1 MPKFDVSKS
10 DLEGLIG
17 KSFTVEEWEDLF
29 LYAKCELDD
38 VWEENGEI
46 YFKAD
51 SKDTNRPDLWSAE
64 GIARQIRWALGIE
77 KGLPGY
83 NVEKSDVTVYVD
95 EKLKDI
101 RPYGV
106 YAIVE
111 GLKLD
116 EEALKQMINLQEKVA
131 LTFGRRR
138 REVAIGVFDFDRVK
152 PPLYYRAAEKTE
164 KFVPLGFTEELT
176 LEEIL
181 EKHEKGREYGHL
193 IKDKPYYPLLVD
205 SEDKVLSMPPVI
217 NSEITGRVTT
227 ETKNVFVDVTG
238 WDLRKIMLALNV
250 VVTALAERGGK
261 IRSVKVVY
269 PQNIDVYEASVII
282 EDLLGKHKPEDVW
295 IKGMLDWP
303 VVDTPDLTP
312 KSFEVELDYIR
323 KLAGLELSDGEIK
336 ELLERMMYEVKL
348 EDGKA
353 KLLYPAF
360 RDDIM
365 HARDVLEDVLIAYG
379 YNEIE
384 PEEPRLAVQ
393 GRGDKFVEFEDAVRE
408 LMVGYGLQEVMTFNL
423 TNREAQYSKMHLP
436 CAEHPDECSNYF
448 NHPPS
453 ELVEIEN
460 PISPKWSA
468 LRNWLLPS
476 LLDFL
481 SQNTHEEYPQK
492 IFEVG
497 KATLID
503 EGRETKTVSESKL
516 AVALAHPRVTFT
528 EAKEVLDSV
537 MRHLGFEYELEEV
550 EHPSFIP
557 GRVGKI
563 VVRGK
568 AIGIIGE
575 VHPTVLGN
583 WGLEMPV
590 ATFELFLRP
599 LYTEPYL

>member
-1 MPKFDVSKS
+1 MPKFDVSKA
-10 DLEGLIG
+10 DLERLVG
-17 KSFTVEEWEDLF
+17 KEFSVEEWEDLF

-64 GIARQIRWALGIE
+64 GIARQIRFALGLE
-77 KGLPGY
+77 KGLPKY
-83 NVEKSDVTVYVD
+83 EVEKSDVTVYVD
-95 EKLKDI
+95 EKLKEI

-111 GLKLD
+111 GLSLD

-138 REVAIGVFDFDRVK
+138 REVAIGIFDFDRVK
-152 PPLYYRAAEKTE
+152 PPIYYRAAEKTE
-164 KFVPLGFTEELT
+164 KFVPLGFDEELT

-181 EKHEKGREYGHL
+181 ERHEKGREYGHL
-193 IKDKPYYPLLVD
+193 IRDKPYYPLLVD
-205 SEDKVLSMPPVI
+205 SEGKVLSMPPII

-238 WDLRKIMLALNV
+238 WDLDKIMLALNV
-250 VVTALAERGGK
+250 VVTALAERGGRIK
-261 IRSVKVVY
+261 SVKVVY
-269 PQNIDVYEASVII
+269 PDFEI
-282 EDLLGKHKPEDVW
+282 E
-295 IKGMLDWP
+295 
-303 VVDTPDLTP
+303 TPDLTP
-312 KSFEVELDYIR
+312 KEFEVELDYIKR
-323 KLAGLELSDGEIK
+323 LTGLELGDEDIK
-336 ELLERMMYEVKL
+336 NLLERMMYQVEL
-348 EDGKA
+348 TDGKA

-384 PEEPRLAVQ
+384 PEEPELAVQ

-408 LMVGYGLQEVMTFNL
+408 LMVGFGLQEVMTFNL
-423 TNREAQYSKMHLP
+423 TNREAQYGKMRIE
-436 CAEHPDECSNYF
+436 AGRDYSM
-448 NHPPS
+448 PPPG

-468 LRNWLLPS
+468 LRVWLTPS

-481 SQNTHEEYPQK
+481 AQNTHEEYPQR

-497 KATLID
+497 KVTLID
-503 EGRETKTVSESKL
+503 ESRETKTVSESKL

-528 EAKEVLDSV
+528 EAKEILESV
-537 MRHLGFEYELEEV
+537 MRHLGFEYVLEEI
-550 EHPSFIP
+550 EHPSFIE
-557 GRVGKI
+557 GRVGRI
-563 VVRGK
+563 VVDGK
-568 AIGIIGE
+568 VIGIIGE
-575 VHPTVLGN
+575 IHPAVLEN
-583 WGLEMPV
+583 WGIEMPV
-590 ATFELFLRP
+590 AAFELFLRP
-599 LYTEPYL
+599 LYREPYL

>member
-1 MPKFDVSKS
+1 MPKFDVSKR
-10 DLEGLIG
+10 DLERLVG
-17 KSFTVEEWEDLF
+17 KEFTVEEWEDLF

-64 GIARQIRWALGIE
+64 GIARQIRWALGFRR
-77 KGLPGY
+77 GLPEY
-83 NVEKSDVTVYVD
+83 EVEKSDVTVYVD

-111 GLKLD
+111 CLKLD

-138 REVAIGVFDFDRVK
+138 REVAIGIFDFDKVK
-152 PPLYYRAAEKTE
+152 PPIYYRAAEKTE
-164 KFVPLGFTEELT
+164 RFVPLGFEEELT

-205 SEDKVLSMPPVI
+205 SEGKVLSMPPII
-217 NSEITGRVTT
+217 NSETTGRVTT
-227 ETKNVFVDVTG
+227 ETRNVFVDVTG
-238 WDLRKIMLALNV
+238 WDLNKVMLALNV
-250 VVTALAERGGK
+250 VVTALAERGGRIK
-261 IRSVKVVY
+261 SVKVVY
-269 PQNIDVYEASVII
+269 PDFEI
-282 EDLLGKHKPEDVW
+282 E
-295 IKGMLDWP
+295 
-303 VVDTPDLTP
+303 TPDLTP

-336 ELLERMMYEVKL
+336 DLLERMMYDVTL

-384 PEEPRLAVQ
+384 PEEPKLAVQ

-408 LMVGYGLQEVMTFNL
+408 LMVGFGLQEVMTFNL
-423 TNREAQYSKMHLP
+423 TNREAQYGKMNL
-436 CAEHPDECSNYF
+436 EYGRDYF
-448 NHPPS
+448 NNPPA

-481 SQNTHEEYPQK
+481 SQNTHEEYPQRL
-492 IFEVG
+492 FEVG

-503 EGRETKTVSESKL
+503 ESRETKTVSESKL
-516 AVALAHPRVTFT
+516 AVVLAQPRVTFT
-528 EAKEVLDSV
+528 DAKEILDSV

-563 VVRGK
+563 IVNGK
-568 AIGIIGE
+568 AIGVIGE
-575 VHPTVLGN
+575 IHPEVLEK
-583 WGLEMPV
+583 WGIEMPV
-590 ATFELFLRP
+590 AGFELFLRP

>member
-1 MPKFDVSKS
+1 MPKFDVSKR
-10 DLEGLIG
+10 DLERLVG
-17 KSFTVEEWEDLF
+17 KTFTVEEWEDLF

-38 VWEENGEI
+38 VWEEDGEI

-64 GIARQIRWALGIE
+64 GIARQIRWTLGFE
-77 KGLPGY
+77 SGLPKY
-83 NVEKSDVTVYVD
+83 DVEKSGVTVYVD

-101 RPYGV
+101 RPYGL

-111 GLKLD
+111 GLNLD

-138 REVAIGVFDFDRVK
+138 REVAIGIFDFDKVK
-152 PPLYYRAAEKTE
+152 PPIYYRAAEKTE
-164 KFVPLGFTEELT
+164 KFVPLGFEEELT

-205 SEDKVLSMPPVI
+205 SEGKVLSMPPII
-217 NSEITGRVTT
+217 NSETTGRVTA
-227 ETKNVFVDVTG
+227 ETRNVFVDVTG
-238 WDLRKIMLALNV
+238 WDLSKVMLALNV
-250 VVTALAERGGK
+250 VVTALAERGGRIK
-261 IRSVKVVY
+261 SVKVVY
-269 PQNIDVYEASVII
+269 PDFEI
-282 EDLLGKHKPEDVW
+282 EV
-295 IKGMLDWP
+295 
-303 VVDTPDLTP
+303 PDLTP
-312 KSFEVELDYIR
+312 KSFEVELDYVR
-323 KLAGLELSDGEIK
+323 KLSGLSLSDGEIK
-336 ELLERMMYEVKL
+336 ELLERMMYQVEL

-384 PEEPRLAVQ
+384 PEEPKLAVQ

-408 LMVGYGLQEVMTFNL
+408 LMVGFGLQEVMTFNL
-423 TNREAQYSKMHLP
+423 TNREAQYEKMNL
-436 CAEHPDECSNYF
+436 EYGRDYF
-448 NHPPS
+448 NNPPA

-481 SQNTHEEYPQK
+481 GQNTHEEYPQR

-497 KATLID
+497 KVTLID
-503 EGRETKTVSESKL
+503 ESREAKTVSESKL
-516 AVALAHPRVTFT
+516 GVVLAQPKVTFT
-528 EAKEVLDSV
+528 DAKEILDST
-537 MRHLGFEYELEEV
+537 MRHLGVAYELEAI
-550 EHPSFIP
+550 EHPSFVP
-557 GRVGKI
+557 GRVGEIK
-563 VVRGK
+563 VNGEPV
-568 AIGIIGE
+568 GIIGE
-575 VHPTVLGN
+575 VYPGVLEK
-583 WGLEMPV
+583 WGIEMPV
-590 ATFELFLRP
+590 VGIELFLRP
-599 LYTEPYL
+599 LYREPYL

>member
-10 DLEGLIG
+10 DLERLIG

-64 GIARQIRWALGIE
+64 GIARQIRWALGMG
-77 KGLPGY
+77 KGLPKY
-83 NVEKSDVTVYVD
+83 EIERSDVTVYVN

-111 GLKLD
+111 GLSLD

-138 REVAIGVFDFDRVK
+138 REVAIGIFDFDKVK
-152 PPLYYRAAEKTE
+152 PPIYYRAAEKNE
-164 KFVPLGFTEELT
+164 KFVPLGFEEELT

-205 SEDKVLSMPPVI
+205 SEGKVLSMPPII

-227 ETKNVFVDVTG
+227 ETRNVFVDVTG
-238 WDLRKIMLALNV
+238 WDLNKIMLALNV
-250 VVTALAERGGK
+250 VVTALAERSGRIK
-261 IRSVKVVY
+261 SVRVVY
-269 PQNIDVYEASVII
+269 PDFEVE
-282 EDLLGKHKPEDVW
+282 
-295 IKGMLDWP
+295 
-303 VVDTPDLTP
+303 TPDLTP
-312 KSFEVELDYIR
+312 KSFEVELDYI
-323 KLAGLELSDGEIK
+323 KNLTGVELSDEEIK
-336 ELLERMMYEVKL
+336 DLLERMMYRVEL

-384 PEEPRLAVQ
+384 PEEPKLAVQ

-423 TNREAQYSKMHLP
+423 TNREAQYSKMNLP
-436 CAEHPDECSNYF
+436 CGEHPEECGDYF
-448 NHPPS
+448 NHPPG

-468 LRNWLLPS
+468 LRVWLIPS

-481 SQNTHEEYPQK
+481 SQNTHEEYPQRL
-492 IFEVG
+492 FEVG

-503 EGRETKTVSESKL
+503 ESRETKTVSESKL

-528 EAKEVLDSV
+528 EAKEILDSV
-537 MRHLGFEYELEEV
+537 MHHLGFPYGLEEV

-557 GRVGKI
+557 GRAGKI
-563 VVRGK
+563 VVDGK

-575 VHPTVLGN
+575 IHPAVLEK
-583 WGLEMPV
+583 WGMEMPV
-590 ATFELFLRP
+590 AVFELFLRP
-599 LYTEPYL
+599 LYRAPYL

>member
-1 MPKFDVSKS
+1 MPKFDVSKA
-10 DLEGLIG
+10 DLERLVG
-17 KSFTVEEWEDLF
+17 KEFSVEEWEDLF

-64 GIARQIRWALGIE
+64 GIARQIRFALGLE
-77 KGLPGY
+77 KGLPKY
-83 NVEKSDVTVYVD
+83 EVEKSDVTVYVD
-95 EKLKDI
+95 EKLKEI

-111 GLKLD
+111 GLSLD

-138 REVAIGVFDFDRVK
+138 REVAIGIFDFDRVK
-152 PPLYYRAAEKTE
+152 PPIYYRAAEKTE
-164 KFVPLGFTEELT
+164 KFVPLGFDEELT

-181 EKHEKGREYGHL
+181 ERHEKGREYGHL
-193 IKDKPYYPLLVD
+193 IRDKPYYPLLVD
-205 SEDKVLSMPPVI
+205 SEGKVLSMPPII

-238 WDLRKIMLALNV
+238 WDLDKIMLALNV
-250 VVTALAERGGK
+250 VVTALAERGGRIK
-261 IRSVKVVY
+261 SVKVVY
-269 PQNIDVYEASVII
+269 PDFEI
-282 EDLLGKHKPEDVW
+282 E
-295 IKGMLDWP
+295 
-303 VVDTPDLTP
+303 TPDLTP
-312 KSFEVELDYIR
+312 KEFEVELDYIKR
-323 KLAGLELSDGEIK
+323 LTGLELGDEDIK
-336 ELLERMMYEVKL
+336 NLLERMMYQVEL
-348 EDGKA
+348 TDGKA

-384 PEEPRLAVQ
+384 PEEPELAVQ

-408 LMVGYGLQEVMTFNL
+408 LMVGFGLQEVMTFNL
-423 TNREAQYSKMHLP
+423 TNREAQYGKMRIE
-436 CAEHPDECSNYF
+436 AGRDYSM
-448 NHPPS
+448 HPPG

-468 LRNWLLPS
+468 LRVWLTPS

-481 SQNTHEEYPQK
+481 AQNTHEEYPQR

-497 KATLID
+497 KVTLID
-503 EGRETKTVSESKL
+503 ESRETKTVSESKL

-528 EAKEVLDSV
+528 EAKEILESV
-537 MRHLGFEYELEEV
+537 MRHLGFEYVLEEI
-550 EHPSFIP
+550 EHPSFIE
-557 GRVGKI
+557 GRVGRI
-563 VVRGK
+563 VVDGK
-568 AIGIIGE
+568 VIGIIGE
-575 VHPTVLGN
+575 IHPAVLEN
-583 WGLEMPV
+583 WGIEMPV
-590 ATFELFLRP
+590 AAFELFLRP
-599 LYTEPYL
+599 LYREPYL

>member
-1 MPKFDVSKS
+1 MPKFDVSKR
-10 DLEGLIG
+10 DLERLIG

-38 VWEENGEI
+38 VWEEDGEI

-64 GIARQIRWALGIE
+64 GIARQIRWALGFQ
-77 KGLPGY
+77 KGLPEYG
-83 NVEKSDVTVYVD
+83 VEDSGVTVYVD
-95 EKLKDI
+95 EKLKDV
-101 RPYGV
+101 RPYGL

-111 GLKLD
+111 GLSLD

-138 REVAIGVFDFDRVK
+138 REVAIGVFDFDKVK
-152 PPLYYRAAEKTE
+152 PPIYYRAAEKTE
-164 KFVPLGFTEELT
+164 RFVPLGFEEEMT

-181 EKHEKGREYGHL
+181 EKHEKGREHGHL

-205 SEDKVLSMPPVI
+205 SEGKVLSMPPII
-217 NSEITGRVTT
+217 NSEVTGRVTT
-227 ETKNVFVDVTG
+227 ETRNVFIDVTG
-238 WDLRKIMLALNV
+238 WDLNKVMLALNV

-269 PQNIDVYEASVII
+269 PDFEIR
-282 EDLLGKHKPEDVW
+282 
-295 IKGMLDWP
+295 
-303 VVDTPDLTP
+303 TPDLTP
-312 KSFEVELDYIR
+312 KEFEVELDYIR
-323 KLAGLELSDGEIK
+323 RLTGLELSDGEIK
-336 ELLERMMYEVKL
+336 DLLERMMYDVKL
-348 EDGKA
+348 EEGKTR
-353 KLLYPAF
+353 LLYPAF

-379 YNEIE
+379 YNEME
-384 PEEPRLAVQ
+384 PEEPELAVQ
-393 GRGDKFVEFEDAVRE
+393 GRGDKFIEFEDAVRE

-423 TNREAQYSKMHLP
+423 TNRESQYGKMLLEP
-436 CAEHPDECSNYF
+436 GEDLFS
-448 NHPPS
+448 HPPA

-468 LRNWLLPS
+468 LRVWLIPS

-481 SQNTHEEYPQK
+481 SQNTHEEYPQR

-503 EGRETKTVSESKL
+503 ESRETKTVSESKV

-528 EAKEVLDSV
+528 EAKEILGSV
-537 MRHLGFEYELEEV
+537 MHHLGFTYELESID
-550 EHPSFIP
+550 HPSFIP
-557 GRVGKI
+557 GRAGKI
-563 VVRGK
+563 VVEGK
-568 AIGIIGE
+568 PIGIIGE
-575 VHPTVLGN
+575 VHPAVLEN
-583 WGLEMPV
+583 WGIEMPV
-590 ATFELFLRP
+590 AAFEMFLRP
-599 LYTEPYL
+599 LYRAPYL

>member
-1 MPKFDVSKS
+1 MPKFDVSKR
-10 DLEGLIG
+10 DLERLIG

-38 VWEENGEI
+38 VWEEGGEV

-64 GIARQIRWALGIE
+64 GIARQIRWAIGLE
-77 KGLPGY
+77 KGLPRY
-83 NVEKSDVTVYVD
+83 EVEKSDVTVYVD

-111 GLKLD
+111 GLHLD

-138 REVAIGVFDFDRVK
+138 REVAIGIFDFDKVK
-152 PPLYYRAAEKTE
+152 PPIYYRAAEKSE
-164 KFVPLGFTEELT
+164 KFVPLGFDEELT

-205 SEDKVLSMPPVI
+205 SEGKVLSMPPII
-217 NSEITGRVTT
+217 NSEVTGRVTT
-227 ETKNVFVDVTG
+227 ETRNVFVDVTG
-238 WDLRKIMLALNV
+238 WDLKRIMLALNV

-261 IRSVKVVY
+261 IKSVKVVY
-269 PQNIDVYEASVII
+269 PDFEI
-282 EDLLGKHKPEDVW
+282 E
-295 IKGMLDWP
+295 
-303 VVDTPDLTP
+303 TPDLTP
-312 KSFEVELDYIR
+312 KSFEVELDYIKR
-323 KLAGLELSDGEIK
+323 LTGLELSDGDVK
-336 ELLERMMYEVKL
+336 NLLERMMYDVEL
-348 EDGKA
+348 ADGKV

-384 PEEPRLAVQ
+384 PEEPKLAVQ
-393 GRGDKFVEFEDAVRE
+393 GRGDKFIEFEDAVRE
-408 LMVGYGLQEVMTFNL
+408 LMVGFGLQEVMTFNL
-423 TNREAQYSKMHLP
+423 TNREAQYDKMNLEYGRNH
-436 CAEHPDECSNYF
+436 F
-448 NHPPS
+448 NNPPA

-468 LRNWLLPS
+468 LRGWLIPS

-497 KATLID
+497 KVTLID
-503 EGRETKTVSESKL
+503 ETRETKTVSESKL

-528 EAKEVLDSV
+528 EAKEILESA

-557 GRVGKI
+557 GRVGRI
-563 VVRGK
+563 TVNGEE
-568 AIGIIGE
+568 IGIIGE
-575 VHPTVLGN
+575 IHPAVLEN
-583 WGLEMPV
+583 WGIEMPV
-590 ATFELFLRP
+590 AAFELFLRP
-599 LYTEPYL
+599 LYREPYL

>member
-1 MPKFDVSKS
+1 MPKFDVSKR
-10 DLEGLIG
+10 DLERLVGHEF
-17 KSFTVEEWEDLF
+17 SVEEWEDLF

-64 GIARQIRWALGIE
+64 GIARQIRFALGFQ
-77 KGLPGY
+77 KGLPEY
-83 NVEKSDVTVYVD
+83 EVEKSDVVVYVD
-95 EKLKDI
+95 GKLKDI

-111 GLKLD
+111 GLNID

-138 REVAIGVFDFDRVK
+138 REVAIGIFDFDKVK
-152 PPLYYRAAEKTE
+152 PPIYYRAAKKTE
-164 KFVPLGFTEELT
+164 KFVPLGYDEEMT

-181 EKHEKGREYGHL
+181 EKHEKGREYRHL

-205 SEDKVLSMPPVI
+205 SEGKVLSMPPII

-227 ETKNVFVDVTG
+227 ETKNVFVDITG
-238 WDLRKIMLALNV
+238 WDLNKVLLALNV
-250 VVTALAERGGK
+250 IVTALAERGGK
-261 IRSVKVVY
+261 IKSVKVVY
-269 PQNIDVYEASVII
+269 PDFEI
-282 EDLLGKHKPEDVW
+282 E
-295 IKGMLDWP
+295 
-303 VVDTPDLTP
+303 TPDLTP
-312 KSFEVELDYIR
+312 KEFEVELDYIR
-323 KLAGLELSDGEIK
+323 KLAGLDLSDEEIK
-336 ELLERMMYEVKL
+336 DLLERMMYEVKL
-348 EDGKA
+348 EDGRA
-353 KLLYPAF
+353 KLRYPAF

-384 PEEPRLAVQ
+384 PEEPKLAVQ

-408 LMVGYGLQEVMTFNL
+408 LMVGFGLQEVMTFNL
-423 TNREAQYSKMHLP
+423 TNREAQYDRMNLEPGK
-436 CAEHPDECSNYF
+436 DYF
-448 NHPPS
+448 NHPPA

-468 LRNWLLPS
+468 LRNWLIPS

-492 IFEVG
+492 LFEVG

-503 EGRETKTVSESKL
+503 ESRETKTVSESKL

-528 EAKEVLDSV
+528 EAKEILDSV
-537 MRHLGFEYELEEV
+537 MRHLGFEYELEET

-563 VVRGK
+563 IVNGE
-568 AIGIIGE
+568 AIGVIGE
-575 VHPTVLGN
+575 VHPAVLEN
-583 WGLEMPV
+583 WGIEMPV
-590 ATFELFLRP
+590 SAFELFLRP

>member
-1 MPKFDVSKS
+1 MPKFDVSKR
-10 DLEGLIG
+10 DLERLVGRE
-17 KSFTVEEWEDLF
+17 FTVEEWEDLF

-38 VWEENGEI
+38 VWEENGQI

-64 GIARQIRWALGIE
+64 GIARQIRWALGFQRD
-77 KGLPGY
+77 LPKY
-83 NVEKSDVTVYVD
+83 EVEKSDVTVYVD

-111 GLKLD
+111 GLSLD
-116 EEALKQMINLQEKVA
+116 EEALRQMINLQEKVA

-138 REVAIGVFDFDRVK
+138 REVAIGIFDFDKVK
-152 PPLYYRAAEKTE
+152 PPIYYRAAEKTE
-164 KFVPLGFTEELT
+164 KFVPLGFEEELT

-205 SEDKVLSMPPVI
+205 SEGKVLSMPPII

-227 ETKNVFVDVTG
+227 ETRNVFVDVTG
-238 WDLRKIMLALNV
+238 WDLNKVMLALNV
-250 VVTALAERGGK
+250 VVTALAERGGRIK
-261 IRSVKVVY
+261 SVKVVY
-269 PQNIDVYEASVII
+269 PDFE
-282 EDLLGKHKPEDVW
+282 
-295 IKGMLDWP
+295 
-303 VVDTPDLTP
+303 VVTPDLTP
-312 KSFEVELDYIR
+312 KEFEVELDYIR
-323 KLAGLELSDGEIK
+323 KLAGLDLSDEEIK
-336 ELLERMMYEVKL
+336 ELLVRMMYDVTL

-384 PEEPRLAVQ
+384 PEEPKLAVQ
-393 GRGDKFVEFEDAVRE
+393 GRGDKFIEFEDAVRE
-408 LMVGYGLQEVMTFNL
+408 LMVGFGLQEVMTFNL
-423 TNREAQYSKMHLP
+423 TNREAQYGKMNL
-436 CAEHPDECSNYF
+436 EYGRDYFSN
-448 NHPPS
+448 PPA

-468 LRNWLLPS
+468 LRSWLLPS

-481 SQNTHEEYPQK
+481 SQNTHEEYPQRL
-492 IFEVG
+492 FEVG

-503 EGRETKTVSESKL
+503 ESRETKTVSESKL
-516 AVALAHPRVTFT
+516 VVVLAQPRATFT
-528 EAKEVLDSV
+528 DAKEILEGV

-550 EHPSFIP
+550 EHPSFIS
-557 GRVGKI
+557 GRAGRII
-563 VVRGK
+563 VNGE
-568 AIGIIGE
+568 AIGVIGE
-575 VHPTVLGN
+575 IHPAVLEK
-583 WGLEMPV
+583 WGIEMPV
-590 ATFELFLRP
+590 AGFELFLRP

>member
-1 MPKFDVSKS
+1 MPKFDVSKR
-10 DLEGLIG
+10 DLERLVG
-17 KSFTVEEWEDLF
+17 KTFSVEEWEDLF

-64 GIARQIRWALGIE
+64 GIARQIRFALGFQ
-77 KGLPGY
+77 KGLPKY
-83 NVEKSDVTVYVD
+83 EVEKSDVVVYVD

-111 GLKLD
+111 GLNID

-138 REVAIGVFDFDRVK
+138 REVAIGIFDFDKVK
-152 PPLYYRAAEKTE
+152 PPIYYRAAEKTE
-164 KFVPLGFTEELT
+164 KFVPLGYDEEMT

-205 SEDKVLSMPPVI
+205 SEGKVLSMPPII
-217 NSEITGRVTT
+217 NSETTGRVTT
-227 ETKNVFVDVTG
+227 ETKNVFVDITG
-238 WDLRKIMLALNV
+238 WDLNKVMLALNV

-261 IRSVKVVY
+261 IKSVKVVY
-269 PQNIDVYEASVII
+269 PDFEI
-282 EDLLGKHKPEDVW
+282 E
-295 IKGMLDWP
+295 
-303 VVDTPDLTP
+303 TPDLTP
-312 KSFEVELDYIR
+312 KEFEVELDYIR
-323 KLAGLELSDGEIK
+323 KLAGLELSYEEIK
-336 ELLERMMYEVKL
+336 ELLERMMYEVEL

-353 KLLYPAF
+353 KLRYPAF

-384 PEEPRLAVQ
+384 PEEPKLAVQ
-393 GRGDKFVEFEDAVRE
+393 GRGDKFIEFEDAVRE
-408 LMVGYGLQEVMTFNL
+408 LMVGFGLQEVMTFNL
-423 TNREAQYSKMHLP
+423 TNREAQYDRMNLEFGK
-436 CAEHPDECSNYF
+436 DYF
-448 NHPPS
+448 NHPPA

-468 LRNWLLPS
+468 LRNWLIPS

-492 IFEVG
+492 LFEVG

-503 EGRETKTVSESKL
+503 ESRETKTVSESKL
-516 AVALAHPRVTFT
+516 AVALVHPRVTFT
-528 EAKEVLDSV
+528 EAKEILEGV

-563 VVRGK
+563 IVNGE
-568 AIGIIGE
+568 AIGVIGE
-575 VHPTVLGN
+575 IHPGVLEK
-583 WGLEMPV
+583 WGIEMPV
-590 ATFELFLRP
+590 AAFELFLRP

>member
-10 DLEGLIG
+10 DLERLIG
-17 KSFTVEEWEDLF
+17 KSFTVEEWENLF

-38 VWEENGEI
+38 VWEENGEV

-64 GIARQIRWALGIE
+64 GIARQVKWALGME
-77 KGLPGY
+77 RGLPEY
-83 NVEKSDVTVYVD
+83 EVKKSDVVVYVD

-111 GLKLD
+111 GLQLD

-138 REVAIGVFDFDRVK
+138 REVAIGVFDFDKVK
-152 PPLYYRAAEKTE
+152 PPVYYRAAEKTE
-164 KFVPLGFTEELT
+164 KFVPLGYDEEMA

-181 EKHEKGREYGHL
+181 EKHEKGKEYGHL

-205 SEDKVLSMPPVI
+205 SEGKVLSMPPVI

-227 ETKNVFVDVTG
+227 ETKNVFVDITG
-238 WDLRKIMLALNV
+238 WDLNKILLALNV

-269 PQNIDVYEASVII
+269 PDFEI
-282 EDLLGKHKPEDVW
+282 E
-295 IKGMLDWP
+295 
-303 VVDTPDLTP
+303 TPDLTP
-312 KSFEVELDYIR
+312 REFEVELEYI
-323 KLAGLELSDGEIK
+323 KNLTGLELSDEEIK
-336 ELLERMMYEVKL
+336 ELLERMMYEVEL
-348 EDGKA
+348 EDGRA
-353 KLLYPAF
+353 KLRYPAF

-384 PEEPRLAVQ
+384 PEEPKLAVQ
-393 GRGDKFVEFEDAVRE
+393 GRGEDFEDFITAIRE
-408 LMVGYGLQEVMTFNL
+408 LMAGFGLQEVMTFNL
-423 TNREAQYSKMHLP
+423 TNREAQFERMNLKEPLFP
-436 CAEHPDECSNYF
+436 AR
-448 NHPPS
+448 

-460 PISPKWSA
+460 PVSMKWSA
-468 LRNWLLPS
+468 LRSWLLPS
-476 LLDFL
+476 LMDFL
-481 SQNTHEEYPQK
+481 SQNTHEEYPQRL
-492 IFEVG
+492 FEVG

-503 EGRETKTVSESKL
+503 EECETLTRSEDRL
-516 AVALAHPRVTFT
+516 VVVLAHPRVTFT
-528 EAKEVLDSV
+528 EAKEILDGL
-537 MRHLGFEYELEEV
+537 MRHLGFEYEVEEI

-557 GRVGKI
+557 GRVGK
-563 VVRGK
+563 VVVEGK
-568 AIGIIGE
+568 EIGIIGE
-575 VHPTVLGN
+575 VHPLVLEN

-590 ATFELFLRP
+590 AGFEVALRP
-599 LYTEPYL
+599 LYRGSFL